1 MDSRTDHGRTAGLL
15 LMLTPLIWGG
25 TFPAAKVALEHV
37 SPWTFVAWSRG
48 LGLLATLAVIAV
60 WRPPRDA
67 WRWGLVP
74 AGIALGG
81 LTTLGY
87 ALQTVGIGHTTA
99 TNAGFITVLYVVFAP
114 LGAAVIARRAP
125 SAVTA
130 LCVTLS
136 LVGLGL
142 LSLHGW
148 AFRGGDVLVLGAALA
163 FATHI
168 LAVDHL
174 VGRYD
179 PLALATAQMA
189 GSAIWAVGIGVPDGL
204 QTSRVASLWAIFLL
218 TGVLGSGV
226 AFILQ
231 VVAQEHV
238 SPARASVLLAAEA
251 LVSALTAAV
260 WLGERLTV
268 RAWIGVALMLA
279 AIAVSET
286 HAWVIGTKAK
296 AVL

>member
-1 MDSRTDHGRTAGLL
+1 MAGRTNHARTAGLL

-48 LGLLATLAVIAV
+48 LGLLASLALIAV
-60 WRPPRDA
+60 WRPPRAA
-67 WRWGLVP
+67 WRWSLLPV
-74 AGIALGG
+74 GIVLGG
-81 LTTLGY
+81 LLTLGY

-114 LGAAVIARRAP
+114 LGAALLARRAP
-125 SAVTA
+125 SRVTA
-130 LCVTLS
+130 LCVSLS

-148 AFRGGDVLVLGAALA
+148 AFEAGDLLVLGAALV

-168 LAVDHL
+168 LSVDRL
-174 VGRYD
+174 VDRHD

-189 GSAIWAVGIGVPDGL
+189 GSTLWAVAGGVPDGL
-204 QTSRVASLWAIFLL
+204 HASRVAELWPIFVL
-218 TGVLGSGV
+218 TGVLGSGI
-226 AFILQ
+226 AFTLQ
-231 VVAQEHV
+231 VVAQQHV

-268 RAWIGVALMLA
+268 REWIGVVLMLA

-286 HAWVIGTKAK
+286 HAWMIGTKAK